1 MEIIGRRRWM
11 GQLEISASR
20 QLQVALGSCG
30 GMLRALTFQAVRKE
44 HYQVRTLSPFRCR
57 ARYELI
63 DDDLCAIREV
73 TKLRFPNGQSLGML
87 QAVPVLK
94 TEHRV
99 LRQQTVANL
108 KASLRGVQMIQA
120 YVSPPIVGVRQTE

>member
-1 MEIIGRRRWM
+1 
-11 GQLEISASR
+11 
-20 QLQVALGSCG
+20 
-30 GMLRALTFQAVRKE
+30 
-44 HYQVRTLSPFRCR
+44 
-57 ARYELI
+57 
-63 DDDLCAIREV
+63 
-73 TKLRFPNGQSLGML
+73 ML

-120 YVSPPIVGVRQTE
+120 YVSPPIVRVRQTEVSM